1 MNPPIMAASP
11 TTDMEALQDRNA
23 VLAEIG
29 ELYRVKSPQ
38 GRREFAPNAT
48 IVLVGCRGSGKRS
61 LGFIGAIHLG
71 RRLITEDQYFEEVTG
86 LSRKAF
92 LSEHGQQEFK
102 RKNIYA
108 LQKMLKENT
117 SNCIIECGM
126 GSLAKEAQET
136 LKEYSL
142 SHPVVH
148 IVRNF
153 NRIRYL
159 LGLSEDEGRRL
170 ERADSV
176 HRSCSNFE
184 YYNLH
189 DPSCEANG
197 TDSPLDRANPNY
209 SFGLKDAKKDFSG
222 FLDFITN
229 NGHGLAALENPLSI
243 GAVPPEKR
251 QYTFALSLS
260 LSDLIASNIDMSE
273 LESGGGDVVELK
285 IDTWTASMLS
295 VISKLV
301 AVIRRQIGVPI
312 ILSVVDLENHTKSGQ
327 PSVGQE
333 ARIPF
338 TQEIAVILLEQGLRL
353 GVDYIAIDLNFED
366 RNIRR
371 PLSEKGR
378 TKAIA
383 HYYDGRP
390 PPSGWLQSD
399 RLALYSRAQSFSF
412 DIVRLVQT
420 AKTLKDND
428 DIKIFWE
435 KTAELPAPHLPII
448 AYNSGSIGIETLALN
463 KIFSPVTHPV
473 LDRTR
478 TPTTSRLTSEE
489 ALRRLFHKS
498 IFQPLHFYISGAMVS
513 YSLSPAMHGAAYKV
527 CGMPHDYSINQTSSV
542 EDFLRLANEPNFGG
556 SATNQPLRM
565 DIVPHLSAVS
575 YHAHAI
581 GSVNTVVPLRALP
594 SSTQSLALQ
603 ATEPKRSGQCVALYG
618 DNTDWIGIM
627 TSIRRNGSPR
637 NAVQPSKTTGLIIG
651 AGGMARSAIYA
662 LIRLGCRRIFIF
674 NRTLANAIAV
684 ADHFNAWAGQLR
696 FDLPVVTVLPSRDE
710 PWPAGLRPPTLIVS
724 CLPAHSVENQP
735 VPSFEM
741 PEQWLQSPTG
751 GVVMELAYRHTETH
765 LVRQIRDLRART
777 GQAWVIVDFLDVLP
791 EQGIA
796 QFELM
801 TGRRAPRRTMRE
813 AVIEAVRDDPP
824 GGFKV

>member
-11 TTDMEALQDRNA
+11 TSDMEALQDRNA

-38 GRREFAPNAT
+38 SPREFAPNAT

-86 LSRKAF
+86 LSRKSF

-108 LQKMLKENT
+108 LQKILKENT

-126 GSLAKEAQET
+126 GSLAREAQKT
-136 LKEYSL
+136 LKGYSL

-159 LGLSEDEGRRL
+159 LNLSEDEARRL
-170 ERADSV
+170 EHAYSV

-209 SFGLKDAKKDFSG
+209 SFGLKDARKDFSG

-260 LSDLIASNIDMSE
+260 LSDLIASKIDLSE

-295 VISKLV
+295 VISRLV

-312 ILSVVDLENHTKSGQ
+312 ILSVVDVENHTKPDQ
-327 PSVGQE
+327 PGVGQE

-353 GVDYIAIDLNFED
+353 GVDYIAMDLNFED

-371 PLSEKGR
+371 PLSEKGM
-378 TKAIA
+378 TKVIA

-390 PPSGWLQSD
+390 PTSGWLQPD
-399 RLALYSRAQSFSF
+399 RLALYSRAQFFSF
-412 DIVRLVQT
+412 DMVRLVQT

-435 KTAELPAPHLPII
+435 KTAAFPAPHLPLI

-463 KIFSPVTHPV
+463 KIFSPVTHSV
-473 LDRTR
+473 LTRTR
-478 TPTTSRLTSEE
+478 TSTTSRLTSEE
-489 ALRRLFHKS
+489 ALRKLFDKS
-498 IFQPLHFYISGAMVS
+498 IFQHLHFYISGAMVS

-527 CGMPHDYSINQTSSV
+527 CGMPHDYTINQTSSV
-542 EDFLRLANEPNFGG
+542 EAFLRLANEPNFGG
-556 SATNQPLRM
+556 SATIQPLRM

-581 GSVNTVVPLRALP
+581 GSVNTVVPLRTLP
-594 SSTQSLALQ
+594 SSSGQSLAQQ
-603 ATEPKRSGQCVALYG
+603 ATEPKRSGPCVALYG

-662 LIRLGCRRIFIF
+662 LIRLGCRKIFIF
-674 NRTLANAIAV
+674 NRTVANAIAV
-684 ADHFNAWAGQLR
+684 ADHFNTWAGQLR
-696 FDLPVVTVLPSRDE
+696 FDLPVVSVLRSRDE

-724 CLPAHSVENQP
+724 CLPVHSVENQP

-751 GVVMELAYRHTETH
+751 GVIMELAYRHTETL
-765 LVRQIRDLRART
+765 LVRQIRDPRLSHGVCSLATKYLGCAR
-777 GQAWVIVDFLDVLP
+777 IP
-791 EQGIA
+791 
-796 QFELM
+796 
-801 TGRRAPRRTMRE
+801 
-813 AVIEAVRDDPP
+813 
-824 GGFKV
+824 K